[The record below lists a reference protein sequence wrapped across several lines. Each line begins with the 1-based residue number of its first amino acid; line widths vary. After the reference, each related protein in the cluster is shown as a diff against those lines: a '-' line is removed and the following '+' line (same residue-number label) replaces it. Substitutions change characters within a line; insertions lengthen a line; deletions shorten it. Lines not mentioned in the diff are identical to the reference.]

1 MISFAVCRE
10 RVQVRVMPKV
20 ADPICNLTFVYD
32 PKDSWDAQGFANPL
46 AFPKGPKTNGSPKK
60 RQMYNHLPS
69 IYLDSCYMST
79 IFYIKKN
86 TPCCYRIFLGIF
98 FSQTLGVFGST
109 GCPHQGDWRW
119 SCSDSAGFFRFSYRK
134 KRGKKT
140 HVDILGKCVIR
151 CTIHVLFKFMY
162 FIYFCVFVDPSAIYW
177 IILQF
182 NGNW

>member
-46 AFPKGPKTNGSPKK
+46 AFPKGPKPNGSPKK

-86 TPCCYRIFLGIF
+86 TPCCYRIFLGSF
-98 FSQTLGVFGST
+98 FPQTLGVFGST

-134 KRGKKT
+134 KRGKNT
-140 HVDILGKCVIR
+140 CRHPG
-151 CTIHVLFKFMY
+151 
-162 FIYFCVFVDPSAIYW
+162 
-177 IILQF
+177 
-182 NGNW
+182 